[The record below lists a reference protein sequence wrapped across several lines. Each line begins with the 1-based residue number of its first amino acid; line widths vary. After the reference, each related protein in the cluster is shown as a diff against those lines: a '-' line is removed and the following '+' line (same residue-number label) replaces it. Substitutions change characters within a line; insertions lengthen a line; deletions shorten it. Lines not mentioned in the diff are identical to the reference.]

1 MTKRK
6 TIAEA
11 RDNLARLIHEVE
23 AGERVVITR
32 RGRPVA
38 MLLSIA
44 AVELL
49 RSGKEGF
56 WDAATRFRERT
67 NLEKLALAEAL
78 EEVRDSD
85 PNGRLSRRTEEA

>member
-23 AGERVVITR
+23 EGEPVEITR

-38 MLLSIA
+38 VLLSMA
-44 AVELL
+44 AAERL
-49 RSGKEGF
+49 RSGQGSF
-56 WDAATRFRERT
+56 WDAVTLFRDQ
-67 NLEKLALAEAL
+67 NDLEDLALAEAL
-78 EEVRDSD
+78 DDVRDAST
-85 PNGRLSRRTEEA
+85 GRTIEI

>member
-23 AGERVVITR
+23 EGEPVEITR

-38 MLLSIA
+38 VLLSIA
-44 AVELL
+44 AVERL
-49 RSGKEGF
+49 RSGKGGF
-56 WDAATRFRERT
+56 WDAVKRFRDQNDLKE
-67 NLEKLALAEAL
+67 LDLAEAL
-78 EEVRDSD
+78 EDLRDAST
-85 PNGRLSRRTEEA
+85 GRAIEI